1 MTQKI
6 FAYDE
11 SWKDIIEDFL
21 EDFILFFAPDLY
33 QQIDFSQ
40 KHEFKEKEFNRLFP
54 RAKSRKSRVDKLIK
68 LHLNNGQPQYL
79 LVHVE
84 VQGNSQ
90 KDFSKRMFRYF
101 YRIYDKFQEDIFT
114 LVILTDPVYSYNP
127 DHFEY
132 KFLNTEL
139 KYKYRTYKV
148 IEQSENELKKNDNPF
163 AKAVLASLYR
173 IKSKNNIDQKYQF
186 KFKLIKLLLQD
197 NISKEKIN
205 KLLIFIDRVLYLPPE
220 KEKEINNKINNM
232 KEKGE
237 IKMGLT
243 WDKSN
248 LADAYREIGKKEG
261 IEKIVFKLLALQF
274 GQLPMNYQ
282 EKLSQL
288 NETELEKV
296 AEKILEVEKLEELE
310 QYIFKT

>member
-1 MTQKI
+1 M
-6 FAYDE
+6 
-11 SWKDIIEDFL
+11 
-21 EDFILFFAPDLY
+21 
-33 QQIDFSQ
+33 
-40 KHEFKEKEFNRLFP
+40 
-54 RAKSRKSRVDKLIK
+54 IK
-68 LHLNNGQPQYL
+68 LHLDNGQPQYL

-114 LVILTDPVYSYNP
+114 LVILTDPIYSYKP

-132 KFLNTEL
+132 KFLDTEL

-148 IEQSENELKKNDNPF
+148 IEQSEDKLKKNDNPF

-205 KLLIFIDRVLYLPPE
+205 KLLIFIDRVLYLPPK
-220 KEKEINNKINNM
+220 KEKMINNQINNM

-248 LADAYREIGKKEG
+248 LADAYREIGKQEGIEEGIKEGKKEG
-261 IEKIVFKLLALQF
+261 IEKIVFKLLALKF
-274 GQLPMNYQ
+274 KQLPMNYQ

-288 NETELEKV
+288 SETELEKV
-296 AEKILEVEKLEELE
+296 AEKLLEVDTLEELE
-310 QYIFKT
+310 QDIK